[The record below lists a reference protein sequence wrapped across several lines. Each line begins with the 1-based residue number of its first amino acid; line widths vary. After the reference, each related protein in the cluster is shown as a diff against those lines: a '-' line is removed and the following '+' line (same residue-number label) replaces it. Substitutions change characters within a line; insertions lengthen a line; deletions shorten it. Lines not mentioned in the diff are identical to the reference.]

1 MIMKLKLLIL
11 LSLLL
16 IFTEVYSQ
24 SPVVQQILNSS
35 RQDSLIHFVRELSG
49 NVPTIINGTSQ
60 TILSRHKLQP
70 GNALAETYIKQKL
83 ESYGLLTTIQSFS
96 ATGKNVYA
104 VQPGTEFPNQK
115 YIICA
120 HFDDMPSG
128 TTAPGADDN
137 ASGTAAVIEAAR
149 IFSQYSFP
157 FTIIYALWDEEEQG
171 LVGSDYYAAQAASA
185 GDSILGVINLDMI
198 AYDSNNDGI
207 VNIHSRPTAGNS
219 VEIKDKLVECNSLY
233 GINLNIVVKSP
244 GSTYSDHASFWSRN
258 YGAVLIIEDE
268 NDFHPYYHTVNDHI
282 QYFNQAYFFKSAKL
296 GFAAL
301 ASFALNLNLNLN
313 HTPIASTS
321 TSTNIQ
327 TDVFISTGI
336 DIGTGNLSPRLYYRT
351 KTIGGVFGQ
360 FNSVL
365 GSPIESGNYTF
376 EIPAQ
381 PLGSTVQYYI
391 AVQDA
396 NSTLIKTLPVGG
408 SGYNPPGNIPPSNF
422 FQFFVASQSIAL
434 YDEAVNI
441 NNWTA
446 SGGWN
451 VTTAKYVSPP
461 TSFTD
466 SPGGNYSNN
475 TTAVF
480 RYNNQINLNG
490 IIGASL
496 EYDAQWNIENNYDY
510 AQVQISTNNGSTWTA
525 LAGSYTN
532 PGTGTFQPNGEP
544 LYDGI
549 QSTWVH
555 EIIDISNYVNQNI
568 SLRFQLRTDGS
579 ITADGIY
586 IDNIKITKFTTSFQA
601 SVAYENGWN
610 LVSIPGLHPVD
621 QNVNTWWQERDPLAN
636 VFYYSNGYQSVINA
650 APNKGYWMKHLGSNT
665 YNTGD
670 EWPESGLLLVPHN
683 PIAVSAGWNF
693 ISGFEKSVLTSNVT
707 TIPPGLQIGQ
717 IYGYLP
723 NSGYYVASYLDPGYG
738 YCINLSGSGSIVI
751 PEVLDNVPIKKS
763 ATNNDLGKIVLTD
776 AAGKSYT
783 LYSVSGEVDLNQYEL
798 PPLPPAGMFDVRY
811 TSGRYAEE
819 ISSSA
824 QTVEMSGVEYPVT
837 VRVEGMAI
845 RVQDESGK
853 VVNTLLKSG
862 EEVVISNPMV
872 GKLKV
877 SSNVIPEV
885 YALEQNYPNPFNPA
899 TTIEFSIPEDVEN
912 VKLTIYDALGQKVVE
927 LVNGKLEAG
936 RYSYQWDASRVATG
950 LYIYQLSSEKFTS
963 TKKMM
968 LMK

>member
-1 MIMKLKLLIL
+1 MKPKLLIL
-11 LSLLL
+11 LIPLVMV
-16 IFTEVYSQ
+16 TELFSQ

-35 RQDSLIHFVRELSG
+35 KQDSLIYFVRELSG

-83 ESYGLLTTIQSFS
+83 ESYGLTTTIQSFS
-96 ATGKNVYA
+96 TTGKNVFA

-149 IFSQYSFP
+149 IFSQFSFP

-171 LVGSDYYAAQAASA
+171 LVGSDYYAAQAAAA

-268 NDFHPYYHTVNDHI
+268 NDFHPYYHTVNDLI
-282 QYFNQAYFFKSAKL
+282 QHFNQSYFFKSSKL
-296 GFAAL
+296 AFAAL

-313 HTPIASTS
+313 HTPIASTT
-321 TSTNIQ
+321 TSSNIH
-327 TDVFISTGI
+327 TDVFISTGLE
-336 DIGTGNLSPRLYYRT
+336 IGTGNLSPRLYYRT
-351 KTIGGVFGQ
+351 KTFGGVFSQ
-360 FNSVL
+360 FNSVT
-365 GSPIESGNYTF
+365 GYPVESGNYTF

-396 NSTLIKTLPVGG
+396 NSTIIMTLPAGG
-408 SGYNPPGNIPPSNF
+408 GGYNPPGTIPPSNF
-422 FQFFVASQSIAL
+422 FQFFVASQSIVL
-434 YDEAVNI
+434 YDQANNI

-451 VTTAKYVSPP
+451 VTTSKYVSPP

-490 IIGASL
+490 IIGAFL

-510 AQVQISTNNGSTWTA
+510 AQVQISTNNGTTWIA
-525 LAGSYTN
+525 LAGTYTN
-532 PGTGTFQPNGEP
+532 TGTGTFQPNGEP

-555 EIIDISNYVNQNI
+555 ETIDISNYVNQNI
-568 SLRFQLRTDGS
+568 SLRFVLRTDNS

-586 IDNIKITKFTTSFQA
+586 LDNIKLTNFTTTFQA
-601 SVAYENGWN
+601 SVYYENGWN
-610 LVSIPGLHPVD
+610 LVSIPGLHPAD
-621 QNVNTWWQERDPLAN
+621 QNVNTWWQGKDPSTN
-636 VFYYSNGYQSVINA
+636 VFYYNNGYQSVTNA
-650 APNKGYWMKHLGSNT
+650 EPNRGYWMKHLGSNT

-670 EWPESGLLLVPHN
+670 EWPESGLLLIPHN
-683 PIAVSAGWNF
+683 PISGSQGWNF
-693 ISGFEKSVLTSNVT
+693 IGGFEKSVIASNVT
-707 TIPPGLQIGQ
+707 TVPPGLQIGP

-723 NSGYYVASYLDPGYG
+723 NSGYFVATHIDPGYG

-751 PEVLDNVPIKKS
+751 PEILDNLPFKKPD
-763 ATNNDLGKIVLTD
+763 TNFDLGKIVLTD

-783 LYSVSGEVDLNQYEL
+783 LYHSNGQSDLNYYN
-798 PPLPPAGMFDVRY
+798 LPPAPPEGMFDVRFA
-811 TSGRYAEE
+811 SGRFAEDLIAME
-819 ISSSA
+819 
-824 QTVEMSGVEYPVT
+824 QTIEMSGIEYPLIVLT
-837 VRVEGMAI
+837 DGITI
-845 RVQDESGK
+845 RVQDETGK
-853 VVNTLLKSG
+853 LLNEVIKSG
-862 EEVVISNPMV
+862 EEVVISNAQV

-877 SSNVIPEV
+877 SGNVIPET
-885 YALEQNYPNPFNPA
+885 YSLEQNYPNPFNPITKINWQSPVSSWQVLKVYDVLGSEVA
-899 TTIEFSIPEDVEN
+899 T
-912 VKLTIYDALGQKVVE
+912 
-927 LVNGKLEAG
+927 LVNEYREAG
-936 RYSYQWDASRVATG
+936 KYSVVFDASELASG
-950 LYIYQLSSEKFTS
+950 IYLYELRIDQYTAV
-963 TKKMM
+963 KKM
-968 LMK
+968 LFLK